1 MPVVD
6 RYGHFGGVARLV
18 GDNDFLLAV
27 CGSEG
32 KAVVFVKRDLCAVY
46 GDGIYIF
53 LVNRY
58 GLRFAIDFAVLNAGD
73 NRACAVKHNAVRAD
87 VVRIACI
94 IGQSDID
101 NVFVIGVN
109 AKRCSVYG
117 EGHAVKLRFC
127 QFLI

>member
-58 GLRFAIDFAVLNAGD
+58 GLRFAIGLAVLNT
-73 NRACAVKHNAVRAD
+73 AD
-87 VVRIACI
+87 YRMNI
-94 IGQSDID
+94 I
-101 NVFVIGVN
+101 
-109 AKRCSVYG
+109 KR
-117 EGHAVKLRFC
+117 
-127 QFLI
+127 

>member
-6 RYGHFGGVARLV
+6 RYGHFCGVARLV

-58 GLRFAIDFAVLNAGD
+58 GLRFAIDFSVLNAGD
-73 NRACAVKHNAVRAD
+73 HRACAVKHNAVRAD

-109 AKRCSVYG
+109 AERCGVRC

>member
-18 GDNDFLLAV
+18 GDNDFLPAV
-27 CGSEG
+27 RRRED
-32 KAVVFVKRDLCAVY
+32 KAAAFVKCDLLSVY
-46 GDGIYIF
+46 GDGIHILF
-53 LVNRY
+53 VNGDRLRLAV
-58 GLRFAIDFAVLNAGD
+58 GLAVFYAGD
-73 NRACAVKHNAVRAD
+73 HRACAVKHNAVRAN
-87 VVRIACI
+87 VVHVARR

-101 NVFVIGVN
+101 NILVIGVN
-109 AKRCSVYG
+109 AERCGVRC